1 MRLTCSM
8 CAAMLTATA
17 GCSNSLTAPLNGLP
31 VALTTISSQCV
42 QVPSTTSGDD
52 SDIAGVMEPA
62 SAACDG
68 PLTPAA
74 GVRGEALV
82 VTLTQQVRTGPCPPI
97 AATAVVPL
105 PIQLVVHD
113 VPSGTSSAQVVLRLV
128 RGDNAT
134 FTVLAS
140 GAISVP

>member
-8 CAAMLTATA
+8 CAAVLIATA
-17 GCSNSLTAPLNGLP
+17 GCSSSLTAPPNGLP
-31 VALTTISSQCV
+31 VTLTTVTSQGV
-42 QVPSTTSGDD
+42 QVPSITSGDD
-52 SDIAGVMEPA
+52 SVTAVVMEPA

-68 PLTPAA
+68 PVTPAA

-82 VTLTQQVRTGPCPPI
+82 VTLTQQARTGPCPPI

-128 RGDNAT
+128 RGDNAA

-140 GAISVP
+140 GAISVQ